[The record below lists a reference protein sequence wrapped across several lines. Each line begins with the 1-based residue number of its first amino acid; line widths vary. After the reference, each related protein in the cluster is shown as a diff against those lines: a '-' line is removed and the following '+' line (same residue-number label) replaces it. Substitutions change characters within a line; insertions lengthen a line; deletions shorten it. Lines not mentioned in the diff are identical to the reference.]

1 MIAPEK
7 RMSFSCGC
15 QMSDDFSKMTRR
27 AKQLA
32 ECKQAGYFDRQR
44 LYLACIQT
52 KIEIGIMKNK
62 GVYVQVPLIHPA
74 GYGEPIGRDGVWVRL
89 VTHLISI

>member
-15 QMSDDFSKMTRR
+15 QMSDDFSEMTRR

-52 KIEIGIMKNK
+52 KIEIGIIENK
-62 GVYVQVPLIHPA
+62 ACMFKCPSFTPQDMGN
-74 GYGEPIGRDGVWVRL
+74 R
-89 VTHLISI
+89 